1 MVAFMIQPVS
11 GECCVDPCTRSGPCE
26 PCDICDCDPEQD
38 QVEAE
43 LTLGGGAPIAFGTF
57 TWSGYSDCRYNV
69 DVDPSGYSNLRIFLS
84 ESTDLWTVTFDDSGG
99 SGQVYSVA
107 STGCGAG
114 PATTY
119 VDDADP
125 SNEIVVTNYP

>member
-11 GECCVDPCTRSGPCE
+11 GECCVDPCSRSGPCE
-26 PCDICDCDPEQD
+26 PCGTCDCDPDQA

-57 TWSGYSDCRYNV
+57 TWSGFPNCRY
-69 DVDPSGYSNLRIFLS
+69 DADSPPLGYTNILIFLS
-84 ESTDLWTVTFDDSGG
+84 DSTDKWTVTFTSGG
-99 SGQVYSVA
+99 AGQVYTVA

-114 PATTY
+114 PAATY
-119 VDDADP
+119 VDAADP
-125 SNEIVVTNYP
+125 SNEIVVANYP